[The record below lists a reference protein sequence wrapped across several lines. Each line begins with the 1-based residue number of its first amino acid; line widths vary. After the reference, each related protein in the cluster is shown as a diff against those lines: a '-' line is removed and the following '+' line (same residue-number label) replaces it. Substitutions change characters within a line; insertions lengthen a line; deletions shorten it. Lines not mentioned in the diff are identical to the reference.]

1 MVYPERLAS
10 CGEAL
15 AGESKQGLAWSMCL
29 SGRQQRRKV
38 ILTKSDHFQGLSLLS
53 WLLTLGPISLLAI
66 SRKELFHDSCFNV
79 NHCYL
84 GPRNLLLLR
93 SMFLFP
99 LDLRNKESH

>member
-1 MVYPERLAS
+1 MVYPQRFGS

-29 SGRQQRRKV
+29 FGRQQRRKV
-38 ILTKSDHFQGLSLLS
+38 VLMKSDYFQGLSLLF
-53 WLLTLGPISLLAI
+53 WFLTLGPISLLAI
-66 SRKELFHDSCFNV
+66 SRKEVFHDSHFNIS
-79 NHCYL
+79 HCYL

-99 LDLRNKESH
+99 LDLRNKDNQ

>member
-1 MVYPERLAS
+1 MVYPQRFGS

-15 AGESKQGLAWSMCL
+15 VGESKQGLAWSMCL
-29 SGRQQRRKV
+29 LGRQQRRKV
-38 ILTKSDHFQGLSLLS
+38 VLKKSDHFQGLSLLFS
-53 WLLTLGPISLLAI
+53 FLTLGPISLLAI
-66 SRKELFHDSCFNV
+66 SRKEVFHESCFNIS
-79 NHCYL
+79 HCYL